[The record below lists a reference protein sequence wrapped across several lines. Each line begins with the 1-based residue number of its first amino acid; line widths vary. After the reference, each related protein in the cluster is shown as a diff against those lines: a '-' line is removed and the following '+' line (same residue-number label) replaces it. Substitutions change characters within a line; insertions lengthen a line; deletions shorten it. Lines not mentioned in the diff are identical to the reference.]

1 MKVVRKKL
9 FFLSSKDRQATET
22 ASRFSVMFPDNLMR
36 VQPNELLRITMTYFS
51 LLNSFQTINNNNN
64 RMGVSFIGGGV
75 QRSGIITIPSG
86 SYNISKIASLVSTAI
101 NAINNQSL
109 TVSVQDTYNNYSLW
123 SWTGS
128 ITNLKLYFTNSALID
143 SGLFTTTQSNP
154 PLYNSMA
161 RVLGFAQSTTSVSIT
176 SSGYVSPYNMFSGQV
191 AYLRLH
197 VDVPPQ
203 NIEYDNTKQNNMMN
217 YSDILAQIAILVPPY
232 YPIVFQEFAGDNNT
246 FSMPSKGMKIGLM
259 NFILT
264 DQYNT
269 EVVLNDDFDF
279 VLKIEVLV
287 DEGNDTRG
295 ILQETLDTL
304 KLQTLNMENLLA
316 PK

>member
-9 FFLSSKDRQATET
+9 FFLSSKNRQDTET
-22 ASRFSVMFPDNLMR
+22 ASKFSVMFPDNLMR

-64 RMGVSFIGGGV
+64 RFGVSFLASGV
-75 QRSGIITIPSG
+75 QKSGIITIPSG
-86 SYNISKIASLVSTAI
+86 SYNIIKIASLVTSAL
-101 NAINNQSL
+101 NAISNQGFV
-109 TVSVQDTYNNYSLW
+109 VSIQDTYNNYSKWTW
-123 SWTGS
+123 SGVV
-128 ITNLKLYFTNSALID
+128 TNFKLYFTNTALVS
-143 SGLFTTTQSNP
+143 SGLFTTAQTNP
-154 PLYNSMA
+154 PLYNGTA
-161 RVLGFAQSTTSVSIT
+161 RVLGWAYNTQSVTIT
-176 SSGYVSPYNMFSGQV
+176 PSGFISPFNMFSGQIP
-191 AYLRLH
+191 YLRLH

-203 NIEYDNTKQNNMMN
+203 NVEYDNTNQNNMMN

-269 EVVLNDDFDF
+269 QVILNDDFDF
-279 VLKIEVLV
+279 VLKVEVLV
-287 DEGNDTRG
+287 DEGNDTKG

-304 KLQTLNMENLLA
+304 KLQTLNMENLFT
-316 PK
+316 K

>member
-1 MKVVRKKL
+1 
-9 FFLSSKDRQATET
+9 
-22 ASRFSVMFPDNLMR
+22 
-36 VQPNELLRITMTYFS
+36 
-51 LLNSFQTINNNNN
+51 
-64 RMGVSFIGGGV
+64 MGVSFIGGGI
-75 QRSGIITIPSG
+75 QRSGIITIAPG
-86 SYNISKIASLVSTAI
+86 SYNISKIASLITTAI

-109 TVSVQDTYNNYSLW
+109 TVSVQDSYNNYSLW

-128 ITNLKLYFTNSALID
+128 ITNLKLYFTNAACVA
-143 SGLFTTTQSNP
+143 SGFFTTTQTNP
-154 PLYNSMA
+154 PLYNGMA
-161 RVLGFAQSTTSVSIT
+161 RILGFANGTQSVNIT
-176 SSGYVSPYNMFSGQV
+176 SSGYVSPFNMFSGQI

-203 NIEYDNTKQNNMMN
+203 NIEYDNSNQNNMMN

-259 NFILT
+259 NFTLT

-269 EVVLNDDFDF
+269 EVILNDDFDF

-287 DEGNDTRG
+287 DEGNDTRS

-304 KLQTLNMENLLA
+304 KLQTLNMENLFTG
-316 PK
+316 K